1 MRTNFVA
8 LRQLV
13 AEKYYLIHNKIHRTI
28 RLWTIRYNRRLISS
42 SSDNVNL
49 VSSACPMNCMHEV
62 RQRFHQRTKT
72 AASKAV
78 SRTLSAIDTEVCNKT
93 TFRLSLVFVRTLTDV
108 SLPAFARRC
117 C

>member
-1 MRTNFVA
+1 
-8 LRQLV
+8 
-13 AEKYYLIHNKIHRTI
+13 
-28 RLWTIRYNRRLISS
+28 
-42 SSDNVNL
+42 
-49 VSSACPMNCMHEV
+49 MHEV

-93 TFRLSLVFVRTLTDV
+93 TFRLSLVFVRTLTDNV

-117 C
+117 CLSAGRAAVVREHSSKPAAVGLLL